1 MSKIKCK
8 GCGGDY
14 YTSTEQCDTDGC
26 NWTQYQRKCNHAY
39 NDNTITDDGRET
51 CIFCGEGRNE

>member
-1 MSKIKCK
+1 MTIIKNGCK

-26 NWTQYQRKCNHAY
+26 NWNQY
-39 NDNTITDDGRET
+39 E
-51 CIFCGEGRNE
+51 GENKEE